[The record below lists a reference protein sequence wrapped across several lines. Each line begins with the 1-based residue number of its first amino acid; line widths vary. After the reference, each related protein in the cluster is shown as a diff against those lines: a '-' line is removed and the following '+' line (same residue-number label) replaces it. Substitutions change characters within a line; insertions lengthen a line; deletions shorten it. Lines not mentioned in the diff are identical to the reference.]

1 MRIFTE
7 NRKAAFDHEIL
18 EKFEAGLVLLGQ
30 EVKSIKLGRAS
41 LAGSYVISRGE
52 ELYLVGCHVPAYQP
66 KNAPS
71 DYLPEREKKLL
82 MRKAEIS
89 YLKGRASQRGL
100 TFVPL
105 RIYTKDGKRPAG
117 RVSGRIKLE
126 FALAKR
132 IKKIDQRQVIKKREI
147 NREIRE
153 VLG

>member
-105 RIYTKDGKRPAG
+105 RIYTKDGK
-117 RVSGRIKLE
+117 IKLE